1 MTQKRQIEIY
11 KMYMK
16 ELTNIGIKMIPVD
29 EFDSPNEVLSYAA
42 MFLNEQISKSNK
54 AITYKNKKTTKKK
67 KVN

>member
-42 MFLNEQISKSNK
+42 MFLNEQISK
-54 AITYKNKKTTKKK
+54 
-67 KVN
+67 